1 MVMGKKCDFL
11 IGSITQNMF
20 DLGSPNFNTGSAFT
34 NTNQGVFFGFERSKV
49 KVTGQNCDLPFG
61 CCGFALY

>member
-49 KVTGQNCDLPFG
+49 KVTVVKIVL
-61 CCGFALY
+61 